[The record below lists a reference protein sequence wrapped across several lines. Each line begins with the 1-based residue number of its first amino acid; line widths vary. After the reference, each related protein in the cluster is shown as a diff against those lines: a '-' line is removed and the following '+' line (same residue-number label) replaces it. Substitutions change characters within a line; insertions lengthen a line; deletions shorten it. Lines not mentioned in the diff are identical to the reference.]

1 MRRYTVHVSFVA
13 RVEAATRAEAKR
25 LAVKVRHRP
34 LAVQFLAEHDYARHV
49 CTFCG
54 VRARGLRRVR
64 DASDAVHW
72 AHVRCL
78 REVSRG

>member
-1 MRRYTVHVSFVA
+1 MKRYTVRVSFVA

-25 LAVKVRHRP
+25 RAVKVQRRP
-34 LAVQFLAEHDYARHV
+34 LAARVLSEHDYARHV

-64 DASDAVHW
+64 DAADAVHW
-72 AHVRCL
+72 AHGRCL
-78 REVSRG
+78 KEVSRG